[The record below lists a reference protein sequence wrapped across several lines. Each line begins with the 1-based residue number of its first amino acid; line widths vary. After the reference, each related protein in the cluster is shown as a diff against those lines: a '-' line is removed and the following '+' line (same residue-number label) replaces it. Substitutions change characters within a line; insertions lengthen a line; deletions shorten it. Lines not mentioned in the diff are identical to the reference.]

1 MNLHSTP
8 TSKANQPETDVA
20 VNPPLKPIPKNLQAV
35 ISGGVAM
42 SGYLRSFRLNS
53 GD

>member
-1 MNLHSTP
+1 MPRPKDT
-8 TSKANQPETDVA
+8 QPETDVA
-20 VNPPLKPIPKNLQAV
+20 VNSPLKPIPKNLQAV

-53 GD
+53 GE